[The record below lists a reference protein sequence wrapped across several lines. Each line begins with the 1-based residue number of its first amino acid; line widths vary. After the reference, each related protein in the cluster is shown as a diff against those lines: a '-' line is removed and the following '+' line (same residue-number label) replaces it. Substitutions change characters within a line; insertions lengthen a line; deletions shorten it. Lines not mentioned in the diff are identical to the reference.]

1 MAAVPARPSSADAH
15 ADPASPVTAPARG
28 RRLLLATVG
37 ILVALG
43 LNLTL
48 CLRLR
53 HGAGGGHDL
62 AFVGLSHLILLLLFL
77 SLRRFQR
84 SPPGSAAR
92 GRARL
97 AVWLLAATLATALTW
112 KVGAMIPRASSSSS
126 RCGLLWR
133 RKGWVDG
140 GHDIELC

>member
-1 MAAVPARPSSADAH
+1 M
-15 ADPASPVTAPARG
+15 APARG
-28 RRLLLATVG
+28 RRLPLATVG

-43 LNLTL
+43 LNLAL
-48 CLRLR
+48 CLCLYLRLR

-62 AFVGLSHLILLLLFL
+62 AFVGLSHLLLLLLFL

-97 AVWLLAATLATALTW
+97 AVWLLAAPLATALTW

-133 RKGWVDG
+133 RKGWMDG
-140 GHDIELC
+140 GHDIELSLVEKWVVVPVGNWL